1 MIGPIRKHV
10 FGGEPPP
17 PKKPRKKTES
27 KIQKQLVA
35 WLRDKGIPVVRVE
48 EARKLSI
55 GAAMQAKLLGAEA
68 GFPDLL
74 LYCHKIAI
82 ELKAENGRVKPHQA
96 EIHERMRKA
105 GWDVLVPFGL
115 DEAKRMIELALDP
128 PF

>member
-17 PKKPRKKTES
+17 QKKPRKKTET

-55 GAAMQAKLLGAEA
+55 GAAVQSKLLGAEA

-74 LYCHKIAI
+74 LYCHRIAV
-82 ELKAENGRVKPHQA
+82 ELKAPKGRLKPHQA
-96 EIHERMRKA
+96 ELHERMRSA
-105 GWDVLVPFGL
+105 GWAVLVPYSL
-115 DEAKRMIELALDP
+115 EEAQDMIACAIEP